1 MKRNQLIFCSLIIG
15 ITATAF
21 KLADDII
28 TRLGMQE
35 ETARYYF
42 INNLVGRFDNGP
54 MELGSEGGDPNSVY
68 NQLQSFRLPYARTL
82 KNVIEGDKAAAAAE
96 MCDYVKKYVNSEEFI
111 ENYNSQRE
119 AAMPLTDRGSTLANL
134 RKNKIVFEKNINNYK
149 TDTKYV
155 AEQQKL
161 MEENQKRMDAL
172 IEAAKKPFPG
182 KDAWEKAYP
191 ADPSGILK
199 KRLQEYLQL
208 AATVDF
214 TAKLTE
220 PDKYK
225 IKKFVNPVY
234 EKKSLKWKAIYRAG
248 KEVNDVVTAFVK
260 EWLKGEIIAK
270 EKTKMAGNP
279 ATPSKSENAAA
290 TKPAAATS
298 TGNATTTTPA
308 ATTGTTAT
316 EAEPAATPATKKTG
330 AKKLKDK
337 LKSIIKN

>member
-1 MKRNQLIFCSLIIG
+1 MKRNQVVLSSLIIC

-21 KLADDII
+21 KVADDII
-28 TRLGMQE
+28 TRLGMQQ

-68 NQLQSFRLPYARTL
+68 NQLKSFRLPYARTL

-96 MCDYVKKYVNSEEFI
+96 MCDYVKKYVNSVEFI
-111 ENYNSQRE
+111 ENYNSSRS
-119 AAMPLTDRGSTLANL
+119 AAMPLTDRGSTLADL

-172 IEAAKKPFPG
+172 IEASKKSFPG
-182 KDAWEKAYP
+182 KEAWEKAYP

-248 KEVNDVVTAFVK
+248 KEANDVVTAFVK

-270 EKTKMAGNP
+270 DKIKMADTP
-279 ATPSKSENAAA
+279 VTPSKSENAAA
-290 TKPAAATS
+290 TKPAVTATNGS
-298 TGNATTTTPA
+298 ATTTPA
-308 ATTGTTAT
+308 ATTTTAPA
-316 EAEPAATPATKKTG
+316 EIEPAATTPATKKTG

>member
-1 MKRNQLIFCSLIIG
+1 MNRNQLILSSLIIC

-21 KLADDII
+21 KVADDII
-28 TRLGMQE
+28 TRLGMQQ

-42 INNLVGRFDNGP
+42 VNNLVGRFDNGP

-68 NQLQSFRLPYARTL
+68 NQLKSFRLPYARSL
-82 KNVIEGDKAAAAAE
+82 KTVTEGDKAAAASE
-96 MCDYVKKYVNSEEFI
+96 MCDYVKRYVNSEEFI
-111 ENYNSQRE
+111 EKYNSQRE
-119 AAMPLTDRGSTLANL
+119 SAMPLTDRGSTLADL
-134 RKNKIVFEKNINNYK
+134 RKNKIVFEKNISNYK

-161 MEENQKRMDAL
+161 MEENQKKMDAL
-172 IEAAKKPFPG
+172 LEAAKKPFPG
-182 KDAWEKAYP
+182 KEAWEKAYP
-191 ADPSGILK
+191 LDPSVLVK

-225 IKKFVNPVY
+225 IKKFVNPAY

-248 KEVNDVVTAFVK
+248 KEVNDVVTTFVK
-260 EWLKGEIIAK
+260 EWLKGEIISK
-270 EKTKMAGNP
+270 EKTKMAD
-279 ATPSKSENAAA
+279 TQSVPSKSENTAPV
-290 TKPAAATS
+290 KPAGTTTNS
-298 TGNATTTTPA
+298 TTTTPA
-308 ATTGTTAT
+308 VTTTPTA
-316 EAEPAATPATKKTG
+316 AETDPAATPATKKTG

-337 LKSIIKN
+337 LKSIIKNK

>member
-1 MKRNQLIFCSLIIG
+1 MKKKYVLISIMIVTI
-15 ITATAF
+15 ITAGF
-21 KLADDII
+21 KIADDIF
-28 TRLGMQE
+28 TRLGMQQ
-35 ETARYYF
+35 ETAQYYF
-42 INNLVGRFDNGP
+42 MNNLVGRFDNGP
-54 MELGSEGGDPNSVY
+54 MELGSESGDPNSVY
-68 NQLQSFRLPYARTL
+68 NQLKSFRLPYARTL

-96 MCDYVKKYVNSEEFI
+96 MCDYVKKYVNSVEFI
-111 ENYNSQRE
+111 EKYNSQRE
-119 AAMPLTDRGSTLANL
+119 AAMPLTERGSTLSDL

-161 MEENQKRMDAL
+161 MEENQKKMDAL
-172 IEAAKKPFPG
+172 MEAAKKSFPG

-191 ADPSGILK
+191 LDPSALIK

-214 TAKLTE
+214 TAKLTA

-248 KEVNDVVTAFVK
+248 KEANDVVTAFVK

-270 EKTKMAGNP
+270 EKTKMA
-279 ATPSKSENAAA
+279 AIPSGSSKPENAAT
-290 TKPAAATS
+290 TKPAVTTTNSNAAT
-298 TGNATTTTPA
+298 TIPAGTTTTTPA
-308 ATTGTTAT
+308 ET
-316 EAEPAATPATKKTG
+316 EPAATPATKKTG

>member
-1 MKRNQLIFCSLIIG
+1 MKKKYFFLSIVTATV
-15 ITATAF
+15 ITAGF
-21 KLADDII
+21 KMADDIF
-28 TRLGMQE
+28 TRLGMQQ

-42 INNLVGRFDNGP
+42 VNNLVGRFDNGP
-54 MELGSEGGDPNSVY
+54 MELGYEGGDPNSVY
-68 NQLQSFRLPYARTL
+68 NQLKSFRLPYARSLAT
-82 KNVIEGDKAAAAAE
+82 VVAGDKTAAAAE
-96 MCDYVKKYVNSEEFI
+96 MCDYVKRYVNSEEFI
-111 ENYNSQRE
+111 EKYNSQRE
-119 AAMPLTDRGSTLANL
+119 AAMPLTENGSTLANL

-161 MEENQKRMDAL
+161 MDENQKKMDAL

-182 KDAWEKAYP
+182 KEAWEKAYP
-191 ADPSGILK
+191 LDPSVLVK

-260 EWLKGEIIAK
+260 EWLKGEIISK
-270 EKTKMAGNP
+270 EKIKMADSQP
-279 ATPSKSENAAA
+279 VPSKPENAAV
-290 TKPAAATS
+290 TKPAATTTNGS
-298 TGNATTTTPA
+298 TTTTPA
-308 ATTGTTAT
+308 ATTTT
-316 EAEPAATPATKKTG
+316 TPAETEQQSPKKTG

>member
-1 MKRNQLIFCSLIIG
+1 MKKKFLLLGIIV
-15 ITATAF
+15 IAVFTSAF
-21 KLADDII
+21 KIVDDIF
-28 TRLGMQE
+28 TRLGMQQ

-42 INNLVGRFDNGP
+42 INNLVGRFDTGP

-68 NQLQSFRLPYARTL
+68 NQLKSFRLPYARSL
-82 KNVIEGDKAAAAAE
+82 KSVIEGDKAAAAAE
-96 MCDYVKKYVNSEEFI
+96 MCDYVKRYVNSEEFI
-111 ENYNSQRE
+111 EKYNSQRE
-119 AAMPLTDRGSTLANL
+119 AAMPLTDRGSSLADL
-134 RKNKIVFEKNINNYK
+134 RKNKIVFETNIRNYK

-161 MEENQKRMDAL
+161 MDENQKRMDAL
-172 IEAAKKPFPG
+172 MEAAKKPFPG
-182 KDAWEKAYP
+182 KEAWEKTYP
-191 ADPSGILK
+191 VDPSVLVK

-260 EWLKGEIIAK
+260 EWLKGEIISK
-270 EKTKMAGNP
+270 EKTKMADSQP
-279 ATPSKSENAAA
+279 VHSKPENAAV
-290 TKPAAATS
+290 TKPAATTTNGS
-298 TGNATTTTPA
+298 TTTTPA
-308 ATTGTTAT
+308 ATTTT
-316 EAEPAATPATKKTG
+316 TPAETEQQSPKKTG